1 MPAISGKCTFAVPE
15 PAKGVLPDNQ
25 QLLMLHYAKQNLLK
39 KIALI
44 DEQIATVTGRMKK
57 DTSDL
62 NTQDL

>member
-1 MPAISGKCTFAVPE
+1 MPMISGKCTFAVPE
-15 PAKGVLPDNQ
+15 TVKGILPDHQ

-44 DEQIATVTGRMKK
+44 DEQIAIVTARTKK

>member
-15 PAKGVLPDNQ
+15 MVKSVLPEHQ
-25 QLLMLHYAKQNLLK
+25 QLCMLHYAKQNLLK

-44 DEQIATVTGRMKK
+44 DEQIAIVTARMKK

>member
-15 PAKGVLPDNQ
+15 TVKGVLPDHQ

-44 DEQIATVTGRMKK
+44 DEQIMNITVRMKK
-57 DTSDL
+57 DISDL

>member
-1 MPAISGKCTFAVPE
+1 
-15 PAKGVLPDNQ
+15 
-25 QLLMLHYAKQNLLK
+25 MLHYAKQNLLK

-44 DEQIATVTGRMKK
+44 DEQIAIITARMKK